1 MIIDEIKK
9 QNMIALKNKDKLARS
24 IYSVLLN
31 KHSLLEMQ
39 KKQAGEQ
46 MQDADTIKLIQKV
59 SKELNEEAENYK
71 KADKTDDYENILKQQ
86 SLLDE
91 YLPKMLSE
99 EEIKNIIDSLE
110 DKSIGAVM
118 KHFKQNYAGKCD
130 MGMVNKVL
138 RQS

>member
-99 EEIKNIIDSLE
+99 EEIKNIINSLE

-118 KHFKQNYAGKCD
+118 KYFKQNYAGKCD